1 MISFLLTLKRLI
13 KGLFHG
19 FKDKRFLALLTLTI
33 ATLLSGTLF
42 YSSVENMSYVDA
54 LYFSAVTLTTI
65 GHPTLAPVTTFGK
78 LFTII
83 YMFAG
88 IGITI
93 AMIAR
98 ITLGIVFPEKLSDD
112 KPKEVLSVDQL
123 DSN

>member
-123 DSN
+123 DKN

>member
-1 MISFLLTLKRLI
+1 MISFLLTLKRLL

-42 YSSVENMSYVDA
+42 YSGVEQMSYVDA
-54 LYFSAVTLTTI
+54 LYFSAVTLTTV
-65 GHPTLAPVTTFGK
+65 GHPTLAPSTTFGK

-88 IGITI
+88 IGITF
-93 AMIAR
+93 AMIVR
-98 ITLGIVFPEKLSDD
+98 ITMGIVFPEKLNEDEPE
-112 KPKEVLSVDQL
+112 KT
-123 DSN
+123 SN

>member
-1 MISFLLTLKRLI
+1 MISFLLTLKRLL

-19 FKDKRFLALLTLTI
+19 FKDKRFLALLTLTL

-65 GHPTLAPVTTFGK
+65 GHPTLAPGTTFGN

-98 ITLGIVFPEKLSDD
+98 ITLGIVFPEKLSDER
-112 KPKEVLSVDQL
+112 PKEAISVDQL
-123 DSN
+123 EQ

>member
-1 MISFLLTLKRLI
+1 MISFLLTLKRLL

-42 YSSVENMSYVDA
+42 YSRVENMSYIDA
-54 LYFSAVTLTTI
+54 LYFSAVTLTTV

-112 KPKEVLSVDQL
+112 KPEEVISEDEPQQ
-123 DSN
+123 